1 MKLEPQNVT
10 RQVQN
15 SLSDTLFIPNIQLII
30 PEEQVNQT
38 ADKIKIFKKDKTTHN
53 SEELF

>member
-1 MKLEPQNVT
+1 MKLEPNNIQLL
-10 RQVQN
+10 QN
-15 SLSDTLFIPNIQLII
+15 SLSDTLSIPNIQLII